1 MRHWKILFGGAA
13 VACVGATILVSTL
26 RSGPVAAAAP
36 AGPPAM
42 PVPVISVIKRTIPV
56 YLDYSARTESIR
68 EVSLQAKVAGYIQS
82 QPAADGADVKE
93 SDLLYKIDDRD
104 YRATLDQTKAEARR
118 NVAALDYARSNF
130 HRGDELIKTGFLA
143 KDNYD
148 QRASTLGQ
156 SEASVASNNASVR
169 SAEINLAYTEI
180 RAPFTGRLG
189 RNRAPVGTLVGGSG
203 FTLNTLVQLDPL
215 YVTFNPSER
224 DLGVIQTA
232 RSAGNVVAKVS
243 LPDDASAH
251 YSGELTFI
259 DNGVDRTTG
268 TITARAT
275 VPNPKFTLL
284 PGQYVR
290 VRLHVRTEDRDA
302 RSDGRR
308 FRQRDRS
315 RRKRPGDHRQS
326 AKDRPRFTGF
336 SYRAQGGFCVG
347 REMRNLRVILRSLR
361 RALRRWL
368 TPPSET
374 RSLSSIDPREFSDL
388 LSGGQKKDLETLAR
402 RLSEHAAPSN
412 ARRPTRQT
420 GHGASRSKGP
430 GVTK

>member
-1 MRHWKILFGGAA
+1 MKARNLLLGGAA
-13 VACVGATILVSTL
+13 ILCIGGAIFAYSG

-42 PVPVISVIKRTIPV
+42 PVPVAAVVKRTIPV
-56 YLDYSARTESIR
+56 YLEYSARTESIR

-82 QPAADGADVKE
+82 QPTVDGADVKGE
-93 SDLLYKIDDRD
+93 ELLYKIDDRD
-104 YRATLDQTKAEARR
+104 YRATLDQAKAQAQR
-118 NVAALDYARSNF
+118 NVAALGYARSNF
-130 HRGDELIKTGFLA
+130 NRGDELVKTGFLA

-148 QRASTLGQ
+148 QRARTLGQ
-156 SEASVASNNASVR
+156 SEASVAMDNAGVR

-180 RAPFTGRLG
+180 RAPFSGRLG

-232 RSAGNVVAKVS
+232 RSARKVVAKVS
-243 LPDDASAH
+243 LPDDASAD

-259 DNGVDRTTG
+259 DNGVDRATG

-290 VRLHVRTEDRDA
+290 VRLHVRDEPDALLVPQIALGSSQLGKYVYVVGPDSKAEQKIVTLGPTE
-302 RSDGRR
+302 
-308 FRQRDRS
+308 
-315 RRKRPGDHRQS
+315 GDS
-326 AKDRPRFTGF
+326 VSVTGL
-336 SYRAQGGFCVG
+336 A
-347 REMRNLRVILRSLR
+347 ENDRVITGNL
-361 RALRRWL
+361 
-368 TPPSET
+368 
-374 RSLSSIDPREFSDL
+374 
-388 LSGGQKKDLETLAR
+388 QKI
-402 RLSEHAAPSN
+402 
-412 ARRPTRQT
+412 
-420 GHGASRSKGP
+420 GP
-430 GVTK
+430 GSPVSPIAQKEASEI

>member
-1 MRHWKILFGGAA
+1 MKASKLLLGGAA
-13 VACVGATILVSTL
+13 IICISAAIAAHAVHT
-26 RSGPVAAAAP
+26 GPVAAAAP

-42 PVPVISVIKRTIPV
+42 PVPVAAVIRRTIPV
-56 YLDYSARTESIR
+56 YLEYSARTESIR

-82 QPAADGADVKE
+82 QPAVDGADVKE
-93 SDLLYKIDDRD
+93 GELLYKIDERD
-104 YRATLDQTKAEARR
+104 YRAALDQAKAQAQR
-118 NVAALDYARSNF
+118 NVAALGYARSNF
-130 HRGDELIKTGFLA
+130 NRGEDLVKTGFLA

-156 SEASVASNNASVR
+156 SEASVAMDNAAVR

-232 RSAGNVVAKVS
+232 RSAHKVVANIS
-243 LPDDASAH
+243 LPDDPSED

-275 VPNPKFTLL
+275 VSNPKFTLL

-290 VRLHVRTEDRDA
+290 VRLHVRDEPDALLVPQIALGSSQLGKYVYVVGPDSKAEQKIVTLGPTEGDSVSVTGLTE
-302 RSDGRR
+302 SD
-308 FRQRDRS
+308 
-315 RRKRPGDHRQS
+315 
-326 AKDRPRFTGF
+326 
-336 SYRAQGGFCVG
+336 
-347 REMRNLRVILRSLR
+347 RVITGNL
-361 RALRRWL
+361 
-368 TPPSET
+368 
-374 RSLSSIDPREFSDL
+374 
-388 LSGGQKKDLETLAR
+388 QKI
-402 RLSEHAAPSN
+402 
-412 ARRPTRQT
+412 
-420 GHGASRSKGP
+420 GP
-430 GVTK
+430 GSPVAPIVPKKASASDVE

>member
-1 MRHWKILFGGAA
+1 MKAWKVLFGMAA
-13 VACVGATILVSTL
+13 VICIGATIASYSFRT
-26 RSGPVAAAAP
+26 GPVAAAAP

-42 PVPVISVIKRTIPV
+42 PVPIAAVVKRTIPV
-56 YLDYSARTESIR
+56 YLEYSARTESIR

-82 QPAADGADVKE
+82 QPATDGADVKGGE
-93 SDLLYKIDDRD
+93 LLYKIDERD
-104 YRATLDQTKAEARR
+104 YRAALDQAKAQAQR
-118 NVAALDYARSNF
+118 NVAALSYARSNF
-130 HRGDELIKTGFLA
+130 NRGDELVKTGFLA

-156 SEASVASNNASVR
+156 SEASVAMDSAAVR

-180 RAPFTGRLG
+180 RAPFSGRLG

-232 RSAGNVVAKVS
+232 RNARKVVAKVS
-243 LPDDASAH
+243 LPDDASAD

-259 DNGVDRTTG
+259 DNGVDRATG

-290 VRLHVRTEDRDA
+290 VRLHVRDEPDA
-302 RSDGRR
+302 LLVPQIALGSSQLGKYVYVVGADSKAEQKIVTLGPTDG
-308 FRQRDRS
+308 DS
-315 RRKRPGDHRQS
+315 VS
-326 AKDRPRFTGF
+326 VTGL
-336 SYRAQGGFCVG
+336 A
-347 REMRNLRVILRSLR
+347 ENDRVITGNL
-361 RALRRWL
+361 
-368 TPPSET
+368 
-374 RSLSSIDPREFSDL
+374 
-388 LSGGQKKDLETLAR
+388 QKI
-402 RLSEHAAPSN
+402 
-412 ARRPTRQT
+412 
-420 GHGASRSKGP
+420 GP
-430 GVTK
+430 GSPVSPIAQKSASAADVK

>member
-1 MRHWKILFGGAA
+1 MRHWKIWFGGVA
-13 VACVGATILVSTL
+13 VVCVGATILASTF

-36 AGPPAM
+36 AAAGPPAM

-93 SDLLYKIDDRD
+93 GDLLYKIDDRD
-104 YRATLDQTKAEARR
+104 YRAALDQAKAQAQR

-130 HRGDELIKTGFLA
+130 HRGDELVKTGFLA
-143 KDNYD
+143 RDNYD

-156 SEASVASNNASVR
+156 SEASVAMNNASVR

-232 RSAGNVVAKVS
+232 RGARKVVARVS
-243 LPDDASAH
+243 LPDDISAD

-290 VRLHVRTEDRDA
+290 VRLHVRDEPDA
-302 RSDGRR
+302 LLVPQIALGSSQLGKYVYVVGPDGKAE
-308 FRQRDRS
+308 QKIVTLGPTD
-315 RRKRPGDHRQS
+315 GDS
-326 AKDRPRFTGF
+326 VSVTGL
-336 SYRAQGGFCVG
+336 S
-347 REMRNLRVILRSLR
+347 ENDRVITGNL
-361 RALRRWL
+361 
-368 TPPSET
+368 
-374 RSLSSIDPREFSDL
+374 
-388 LSGGQKKDLETLAR
+388 QKI
-402 RLSEHAAPSN
+402 
-412 ARRPTRQT
+412 
-420 GHGASRSKGP
+420 GP
-430 GVTK
+430 GSPISPIAPKQASASDVK